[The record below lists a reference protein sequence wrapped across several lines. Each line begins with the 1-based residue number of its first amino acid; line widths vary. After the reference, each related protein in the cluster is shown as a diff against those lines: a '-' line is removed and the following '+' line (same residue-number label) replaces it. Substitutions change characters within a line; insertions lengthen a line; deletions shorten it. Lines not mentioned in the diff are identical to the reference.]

1 MSKTFDSEN
10 LIQNFGKLLKNKEDC
25 KLALENPAK
34 MFQKNGIPVTDPKL
48 FNKTVFQYTP
58 SIKDHLLAGSEGDD
72 HEEGLSSCKSAG
84 CISCE
89 GGLNAALA
97 TVIVAAIA
105 GCPEDVP
112 EIAEIAKFC
121 DLSVAAVKTI
131 ITAASTTGATG
142 VEVVINELCSLMGAC

>member
-34 MFQKNGIPVTDPKL
+34 MFQKYGMPVADPKL

-84 CISCE
+84 CIACE
-89 GGLNAALA
+89 GGMNTVLA
-97 TVIVAAIA
+97 VAILAAIA
-105 GCPEDVP
+105 AFPESVP
-112 EIAEIAKFC
+112 EIAQIATYCEISEGAVTAIIGGVSG
-121 DLSVAAVKTI
+121 LGGTALEVA
-131 ITAASTTGATG
+131 
-142 VEVVINELCSLMGAC
+142 INELCGAMGAC